1 MIAALSSHRGGS
13 VMARG
18 AGVRRVERGA
28 GEVGQESD
36 YLIFR
41 PDDVDLARSPLRRS
55 IAEATYVMGAF
66 NPGFARLSNGNLL
79 LMVRVAE
86 ALKEPVA
93 GRCVRAI
100 RWTPQGYVLD
110 RHSLDSI
117 NMTDPRQFSLKHG
130 THRLVALTSLSWLLP
145 VELTPDG
152 REIVR
157 VHYDQAIEPAAPYQ
171 EYGIEDARICRI
183 DNLWYMTT
191 CSVSAERHCTTLHV
205 SHNGLDYE
213 LKGIVLD
220 HQNKDMILFEGKVGT
235 LLHGGFARRVLTS
248 RRLRSCYSSEY
259 RTPELV
265 HPVEGLDGNCN
276 FSRTTGIVA

>member
-1 MIAALSSHRGGS
+1 M
-13 VMARG
+13 
-18 AGVRRVERGA
+18 
-28 GEVGQESD
+28 GQETD

-55 IAEATYVMGAF
+55 IAEETHVMGAF
-66 NPGFARLSNGNLL
+66 NPGLARLPNGNLL

-93 GRCVRAI
+93 GRCVRVI

-130 THRLVALTSLSWLLP
+130 THRLLALTSHSWLLP

-157 VHYDQAIEPAAPYQ
+157 VHYDRAIEPAAPYQ
-171 EYGIEDARICRI
+171 EMASRMRGSPGSTASGI
-183 DNLWYMTT
+183 
-191 CSVSAERHCTTLHV
+191 
-205 SHNGLDYE
+205 
-213 LKGIVLD
+213 
-220 HQNKDMILFEGKVGT
+220 
-235 LLHGGFARRVLTS
+235 
-248 RRLRSCYSSEY
+248 
-259 RTPELV
+259 
-265 HPVEGLDGNCN
+265 
-276 FSRTTGIVA
+276 